1 MGELNL
7 RDFMEIDLFYLGLV
21 ILVLNEGFVMS
32 RHYCSYLRKLREQII
47 EKYGLKWT
55 VFHSSMDVLWL
66 VWLFFGFDRA
76 KHLNVLLGIMS
87 IMILFYIPVLY
98 KKYKGYNGTGS

>member
-7 RDFMEIDLFYLGLV
+7 RDFMEIDLFYLGVV

-32 RHYCSYLRKLREQII
+32 RHYCSYLRELREQII

-55 VFHSSMDVLWL
+55 EF
-66 VWLFFGFDRA
+66 
-76 KHLNVLLGIMS
+76 K
-87 IMILFYIPVLY
+87 
-98 KKYKGYNGTGS
+98 

>member
-47 EKYGLKWT
+47 EKYGVKWT

-66 VWLFFGFDRA
+66 VLLFFGFDRA
-76 KHLNVLLGIMS
+76 KHLNVLLGLMG

-98 KKYKGYNGTGS
+98 KKYKGH